1 MAVLTQAAAQVPHA
15 AITRERLTTG
25 SDTGGAGRA

>member
-15 AITRERLTTG
+15 ALARERLTTG
-25 SDTGGAGRA
+25 SGTGGAGRA

>member
-15 AITRERLTTG
+15 AIARERLTTG
-25 SDTGGAGRA
+25 GAGRA